1 MAQERK
7 SAEISDLHNLCFVIQ
22 QVDDQLNSAR
32 APRDR
37 AIIISS
43 IMSMI
48 VNLNQAC
55 MIEKATQ
62 SGDPELVQ
70 ITEAAMSKI
79 SGLLK
84 ELNVYVHNVASTELP
99 NAFAFGTAARG

>member
-48 VNLNQAC
+48 INLNQAC
-55 MIEKATQ
+55 MIEKAAQ
-62 SGDPELVQ
+62 SGDPELVEV
-70 ITEAAMSKI
+70 THVAMSKI
-79 SGLLK
+79 SWLLK
-84 ELNVYVHNVASTELP
+84 ELNVYVHNVPSAELP
-99 NAFAFGTAARG
+99 NAFAFGSGARE

>member
-32 APRDR
+32 TPRDR

-48 VNLNQAC
+48 VNLNQAF
-55 MIEKATQ
+55 MVQKATQ
-62 SGDPELVQ
+62 SSDPELAEV
-70 ITEAAMSKI
+70 THAAMTKI
-79 SGLLK
+79 SVLLK
-84 ELNVYVHNVASTELP
+84 ELNVYVHNVSLETP
-99 NAFAFGTAARG
+99 NAFAFGSGARG

>member
-43 IMSMI
+43 IMSI
-48 VNLNQAC
+48 IINLNQAC
-55 MIEKATQ
+55 MIEKAVQ
-62 SGDPELVQ
+62 SSDPELVQ
-70 ITEAAMSKI
+70 ITNIAMSKL

-84 ELNVYVHNVASTELP
+84 ELNVYVHNVPSAELP
-99 NAFAFGTAARG
+99 NAFAFGSGARG